1 MHEFRT
7 GDALLL
13 IDVQRDFCPGGRLA
27 VGGGDEVVPVLNRW
41 IEAAERHDAPIYASR
56 DWHPADHSS
65 FEQHGGP
72 WPTHCV
78 QGSDGAAFHPGLDI
92 PDRARIITK
101 GSLPETDQYSAF
113 DRTGLGAEMRR
124 AGVERVW
131 LGGLALEVCVRA
143 SALDA
148 VKEGFESHLIRDAC
162 RAIDATPGD
171 GDRAIRELR
180 DAGVVIGTT
189 NA

>member
-1 MHEFRT
+1 MHEFRA
-7 GDALLL
+7 GDALLV

-27 VGGGDEVVPVLNRW
+27 VEGGDEVVPVLNRW
-41 IEAAERHDAPIYASR
+41 IESAERAGAPIYASR
-56 DWHPADHSS
+56 DWHPEGHAS
-65 FEQHGGP
+65 FEERGGS
-72 WPTHCV
+72 WPEHCV
-78 QGSDGAAFHPGLDI
+78 QGTDGAEFHPDLSL
-92 PDRARIITK
+92 PERTRIITK

-148 VKEGFESHLIRDAC
+148 AEKGFETHLIRDAC
-162 RAIDATPGD
+162 RAIDAEPGD
-171 GDRAIRELR
+171 GERAIEDMRR
-180 DAGVVIGTT
+180 AGAKIEETDE
-189 NA
+189 